1 MWVECRTL
9 DIGAEAVDRSVV
21 LTLVGELAE
30 SVDIVN
36 KLFLFIELAKL
47 DEVRWQVSG
56 KLVEDNVVLW

>member
-9 DIGAEAVDRSVV
+9 DIGAEVVDRSVV

-47 DEVRWQVSG
+47 DEVPWQVSG